1 MNARGAYRRFPAIVF
16 ATGFAFA
23 LVGTLA
29 PGGARAAGT
38 RVFRQATTKDFE
50 DGEPRG
56 SVLLPDGML
65 WPGRVASRVGLAASF
80 VWCSARARDGRVAYL
95 GSGDDGRVW
104 ALPWAAPDGTAKKDE
119 ARVLAKLDGP
129 WVTSLAVAVDGTVL
143 AGLTPKGRVAAIDP
157 KTGTAR
163 LFGRVDAEHVWSLA
177 VDDAT
182 GETWVGAGMPG
193 KIFLLDKHGHA
204 RQVWDTGDEHVV
216 AMTLEKSGS
225 VLVGTSDDA
234 ILYRVE
240 ASGRA
245 QALHD
250 FEADEV
256 RAVLRVGEAVY
267 VAVNDF
273 EKTPVAV
280 PGPPPAK
287 GTPIN
292 LALGGPSPA
301 SAGGLPRPGAVKAK
315 SAVYRLEGDGRIE
328 QVFALADGY
337 LTALAAGSG
346 GRVFASTGT
355 RGRVYEIWPDR
366 RYGLAVDLPERQAL
380 TLLASAA
387 PGDDELVIGTGDVG
401 GVYRTRPARLGA
413 AVHGSGDIAPHYLSK
428 VLDGDAGARWGRLRW
443 QGPAKLLFETRT
455 GNTAK
460 PDATWSTWQA
470 LTSVASEAGGA
481 GGQAQSPG
489 GRYLQYRVTWQEAG
503 PLRSVFV
510 ASLPQNLRPRVSELA
525 LAEEAPAPG
534 TSPARPS
541 HSSVLKLRWKLEN
554 PDNDEVVFRL
564 AFHKLGDKP
573 GEDVWRPLGGP
584 EPLTKTEMDWNT
596 EGLADGLYE
605 VRVVASDERS
615 NPPERTLTS
624 ETRSAPL
631 LVDNRSPS
639 LVGLVAAYP
648 VIRGHAR
655 DEASPIQILEVAV
668 DGGDW
673 RPFAPSDGMADS
685 ADEAFQFALPGL
697 ARGPHVVGLRVTDGA
712 GNVGAAQV
720 DLVVK

>member
-1 MNARGAYRRFPAIVF
+1 LVF
-16 ATGFAFA
+16 VSATCAAWAVLGA
-23 LVGTLA
+23 LVSD
-29 PGGARAAGT
+29 PVRAAGT

-56 SVLLPDGML
+56 SVLLPDGTL

-80 VWCSARARDGRVAYL
+80 VWCAARARDGRTAYL

-104 ALPWAAPDGTAKKDE
+104 ALPWAQAEGPNKKDE
-119 ARVLAKLDGP
+119 AHLLAKLDGP
-129 WVTSLAVAVDGTVL
+129 WVTALAVAPDGTVL
-143 AGLTPKGRVAAIDP
+143 AGLTPKGRVASIDP
-157 KTGTAR
+157 KTGAAR

-193 KIFLLDKHGHA
+193 KIFLLDKQGRA

-216 AMTLEKSGS
+216 SMALEKSGV
-225 VLVGTSDDA
+225 VLAGTSDDA

-256 RAVLRVGEAVY
+256 RAILRVGDAVY

-315 SAVYRLEGDGRIE
+315 AAVYRLEADGRIE
-328 QVFALADGY
+328 QIFALADGY
-337 LTALAAGSG
+337 LTALAAGPG

-366 RYGLAVDLPERQAL
+366 RYGLVVDLPERQAL

-387 PGDDELVIGTGDVG
+387 TGDDQLVIGTGDVG

-413 AVHGSGDIAPHYLSK
+413 AAKGAADAAPHYLSK

-443 QGPAKLLFETRT
+443 QGPSKLLFETRT

-460 PDATWSTWQA
+460 PDATWSAWQA
-470 LTSVASEAGGA
+470 LASVNEEPGGA
-481 GGQAQSPG
+481 GGQAQSPAA
-489 GRYLQYRVTWQEAG
+489 RYLQYRVTWQESG

-510 ASLPQNLRPRVSELA
+510 ASLPQNLRPRVSDLG
-525 LAEEAPAPG
+525 LAEDATPATPPG
-534 TSPARPS
+534 RPTHSP
-541 HSSVLKLRWKLEN
+541 VLKLRWKLEN
-554 PDNDEVVFRL
+554 ADNDEVVFRL
-564 AFHKLGDKP
+564 SFHKLGEKP

-584 EPLTKTEMDWNT
+584 EPLTKTETDWNT

-624 ETRSAPL
+624 EVRSAPL

-639 LVGLVAAYP
+639 FVGLTAAYP
-648 VIRGHAR
+648 VIRGRAR
-655 DEASPIQILEVAV
+655 DEASPVQILEVAV

-673 RPFAPSDGMADS
+673 RPFAPTDGMADS
-685 ADEAFQFALPGL
+685 ADEPFQFALPGL
-697 ARGPHVVGLRVTDGA
+697 GRGPHVIGLRVTDTA